1 MAPLGLRVILR
12 PVASLFYGI
21 APHSVTRSRCSKG
34 LSTAVASSTADNPRI
49 GMEYIP
55 LDDVECLER
64 YRPGGYH
71 PTRLGDKLQDNRYEI
86 IHKLGFGSNS
96 IVWLARDEKT
106 QSCVAIKISVASAT
120 AHGEC
125 DILRVLSSKTTAP
138 SSRKAMLPLFLD
150 EFDIEGPNGRHHCT
164 VTLPARM
171 SINNAKDVSRCRLF
185 QPSVARAIT
194 AQIINGVG

>member
-1 MAPLGLRVILR
+1 M
-12 PVASLFYGI
+12 
-21 APHSVTRSRCSKG
+21 
-34 LSTAVASSTADNPRI
+34 
-49 GMEYIP
+49 
-55 LDDVECLER
+55 DDVECLER

-71 PTRLGDKLQDNRYEI
+71 PTLLGDKLQDNRYEI

-125 DILRVLSSKTTAP
+125 DILRMLSSKTTAP
-138 SSRKAMLPLFLD
+138 SSRKAMLPLILD

-171 SINNAKDVSRCRLF
+171 SINDAKDASRCRLF
-185 QPSVARAIT
+185 QPSVARVIT
-194 AQIINGVG
+194 AQLIYGVAWLHSLGIVHSGWF